1 MINKFKIGN
10 LLISEDRPP
19 VVIAE
24 IGINHNGS
32 IDAAIDIAD
41 SAIKSGAEII
51 KHQTHIVDDEMSEE
65 AKKVIPGNSNISIYE
80 IIKKCALNERDEKK
94 LMNYV
99 IQKKRVFIS
108 TPFSRAAADRL
119 NKFGVPAFKI
129 GSGECNNYPLIKYI
143 CKFNK
148 PIILSTGM
156 NSIKTIKPAVKIIK
170 DAKIPLALL
179 HCTNIYPTPPN
190 LVRLDCINQL
200 KKSFPSCII
209 GISDHTENNYSS
221 LGAVALGAK
230 IIEKHFIDTK
240 KKKGPDISCSMDPKE
255 LKELISGSKTI
266 FKASGGKKLP
276 LKEEKK
282 TIAFAFA
289 SVVSTKNI
297 KKGDKLSKN
306 NIFVRRPG
314 GGDFKIKDLTKLY
327 GKIVI
332 KNIKK
337 NIQIK
342 KNFIK

>member
-1 MINKFKIGN
+1 
-10 LLISEDRPP
+10 
-19 VVIAE
+19 
-24 IGINHNGS
+24 
-32 IDAAIDIAD
+32 
-41 SAIKSGAEII
+41 
-51 KHQTHIVDDEMSEE
+51 
-65 AKKVIPGNSNISIYE
+65 
-80 IIKKCALNERDEKK
+80 
-94 LMNYV
+94 
-99 IQKKRVFIS
+99 
-108 TPFSRAAADRL
+108 
-119 NKFGVPAFKI
+119 
-129 GSGECNNYPLIKYI
+129 
-143 CKFNK
+143 
-148 PIILSTGM
+148 
-156 NSIKTIKPAVKIIK
+156 
-170 DAKIPLALL
+170 
-179 HCTNIYPTPPN
+179 
-190 LVRLDCINQL
+190 
-200 KKSFPSCII
+200 
-209 GISDHTENNYSS
+209 
-221 LGAVALGAK
+221 
-230 IIEKHFIDTK
+230 
-240 KKKGPDISCSMDPKE
+240 MDPKE